1 VGCGKSSL
9 LSALLGEMKRTR
21 GVANVQGR
29 VSYVPQQAWIQNTTL
44 RDNITFGKRFNP
56 ELYNKAS
63 IRKSVSLLK
72 KERNLHIERKE
83 TFVQHFNYSYL
94 NV

>member
-1 VGCGKSSL
+1 MIIQVGCGKSSL
-9 LSALLGEMKRTR
+9 MSALLGEMKRTR

-63 IRKSVSLLK
+63 IRIFSSK
-72 KERNLHIERKE
+72 KIHRRVTRFENRGWALPQSI
-83 TFVQHFNYSYL
+83 
-94 NV
+94 

>member
-9 LSALLGEMKRTR
+9 LSALLGEMTRMR

-63 IRKSVSLLK
+63 IIIVYIACYRRKTIV
-72 KERNLHIERKE
+72 HC
-83 TFVQHFNYSYL
+83 TVQCTVQPFIYT
-94 NV
+94 

>member
-1 VGCGKSSL
+1 
-9 LSALLGEMKRTR
+9 MTRTR

-44 RDNITFGKRFNP
+44 RDNITFGKRFNA

-63 IRKSVSLLK
+63 IRIAGSRLL
-72 KERNLHIERKE
+72 
-83 TFVQHFNYSYL
+83 Q
-94 NV
+94 